1 MNGWTPTPT
10 NKERVEYD
18 LQRNEEFI
26 AKSLAYNLSRT
37 FATTEADA
45 DQLHELITIC
55 DTDPAHILNTE
66 LEPDWNQDSPKLS
79 ALTKLP
85 PAKITTMQ
93 QFAEA
98 RDRSFNQR
106 YYSNNGLPYFP
117 HEKRGK

>member
-45 DQLHELITIC
+45 DQVHELITIC
-55 DTDPAHILNTE
+55 NTDPAHILNTE
-66 LEPDWNQDSPKLS
+66 LKPDWNQGSDTTPKLS
-79 ALTKLP
+79 GLTKLP
-85 PAKITTMQ
+85 TAIDLELMEMDADWHTQ
-93 QFAEA
+93 QNEL
-98 RDRSFNQR
+98 RQ
-106 YYSNNGLPYFP
+106 G
-117 HEKRGK
+117 